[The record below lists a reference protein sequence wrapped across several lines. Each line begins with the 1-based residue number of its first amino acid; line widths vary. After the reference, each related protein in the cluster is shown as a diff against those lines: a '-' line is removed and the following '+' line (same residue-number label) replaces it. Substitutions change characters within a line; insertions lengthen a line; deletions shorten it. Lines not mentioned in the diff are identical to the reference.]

1 MPEKKRSI
9 PKKKKILVID
19 DEAAILLL
27 TASRLEANGFS
38 VITASSGKCGLAAAR
53 REMPDL
59 VLLDYVMPE
68 MNGGE
73 VLDLLKKDPITKLIP
88 VIMFTADVK
97 SVKVGEILT
106 RGAVGCLFKPF
117 SQKDFLSMVQ
127 AALKLKS

>member
-1 MPEKKRSI
+1 MPEKKGSS

-27 TASRLEANGFS
+27 TASRLEANGYL
-38 VITASSGKCGLAAAR
+38 VLTASSGKHGLAVAS
-53 REMPDL
+53 REKPDL

-73 VLDLLKKDPITKLIP
+73 VLDLLKKDPRTKFIP
-88 VIMFTADVK
+88 VVMFTADIK
-97 SVKVGEILT
+97 SVKVGEIQK

-127 AALKLKS
+127 AALKQKS